1 MVIAMFYRMHILSYL
16 LLTIFKSAFGQIV
29 VQSEKL
35 VGFDACGA
43 SQQRQIV
50 EAWHDAMKIADVVY
64 KAGVNFDAVVRIP
77 YN

>member
-1 MVIAMFYRMHILSYL
+1 MFYRMYILSYL
-16 LLTIFKSAFGQIV
+16 LLTMFKFTFAQIV

-35 VGFDACGA
+35 VGFDACTP

-64 KAGVNFDAVVRIP
+64 RAGVNFDSVVRKP
-77 YN
+77 CN